1 MRAAGA
7 GSPPPRTQER
17 RHHER
22 PALHDVEAVDRL
34 ALTWLDNG
42 GAPAAVT
49 SVILHGHAKTARIPS
64 ECPATGPVTSD
75 GAADP

>member
-22 PALHDVEAVDRL
+22 PALRDVEAVGRL

-42 GAPAAVT
+42 GAPAAMT
-49 SVILHGHAKTARIPS
+49 SVIRHGNAKTARIP
-64 ECPATGPVTSD
+64 ERVPGDGPGD
-75 GAADP
+75 KRRRG